1 MKDLLNAGVISKVQD
16 GVKILGKGSEKFKQL
31 NVSLNLEVSDASK
44 IAIDAIKQAGGSLS
58 VQYRTNLIMRS
69 HLKPH
74 KFDERKELKTPM
86 PPNKQIKKLEKLK
99 SKGLE
104 VFYPSAPWF
113 TDNFEQIMA
122 ERAEKKRRMR
132 EGANNEMLPV
142 YPAPRIP
149 YMSEN
154 KPREQRDIL
163 PIKFKL
169 PQ

>member
-1 MKDLLNAGVISKVQD
+1 
-16 GVKILGKGSEKFKQL
+16 
-31 NVSLNLEVSDASK
+31 
-44 IAIDAIKQAGGSLS
+44 
-58 VQYRTNLIMRS
+58 MRS

-74 KFDERKELKTPM
+74 KFDERKELKVPM
-86 PPNKQIKKLEKLK
+86 PHNKEIKRLEKLK
-99 SKGLE
+99 VKGLS
-104 VFYPSAPWF
+104 VSYPSAPWF

-163 PIKFKL
+163 PMKFKL